1 MQRYIRVGPT
11 WFEKGKRK
19 DWVACRKALMKNQIM
34 GQGVSSK
41 PKNIKIGPKALEYLD
56 IFKSIAELH
65 GVVVYLREEFIVI
78 V

>member
-1 MQRYIRVGPT
+1 
-11 WFEKGKRK
+11 
-19 DWVACRKALMKNQIM
+19 MKNQIM